1 MQEMGNN
8 LLFSIII
15 PVFQV
20 EAYLKECLTSVLPL
34 VGSDCELILVV
45 GKSSDRSNE
54 IALEFAQRY
63 DRLHIIEQSGKGL
76 SNARNC
82 GVHHSSGAFIIYI
95 DSDDI
100 IDTNN
105 LLMLMNKIR
114 QTPDRSDVYMSDYMQ
129 LFPSGKK
136 RIICQVGDIS
146 VDAGMSALPNIL
158 REKKCFW
165 NVWRYIYRRSFL
177 AENNIIFLE
186 DRTCEDIDYTTKVF
200 INNPRIEFW
209 NKPYYI
215 YRKDRTA
222 SLMNIVSLKRVQDV
236 TAVIE
241 NSISSLDTH
250 NAFIHAKLLQEQFRF
265 EYLLNIALILEVGL
279 EDRKAAFA
287 AFCHW
292 QLVLQPAQR
301 ITTKLFYIFMRLFGL
316 STGASVLLFLKK
328 AKRRLLCCI
337 YSAEAKY

>member
-82 GVHHSSGAFIIYI
+82 GVHHSNGAFIIYI

-136 RIICQVGDIS
+136 KIIRQVGDIS
-146 VDAGMSALPNIL
+146 VDAGMSALPDIL

-177 AENNIIFLE
+177 EKNNINFLE
-186 DRTCEDIDYTTKVF
+186 NRTSEDIDYTTKVF

-209 NKPYYI
+209 NNPYYI
-215 YRKDRTA
+215 YRMGRTA
-222 SLMNIVSLKRVQDV
+222 SLMNVISLKRVEDV
-236 TAVIE
+236 TTVIE
-241 NSISSLDTH
+241 SSITLLDEH
-250 NAFIHAKLLQEQFRF
+250 SAFQDAELLQEQFRF
-265 EYLLNIALILEVGL
+265 EYMLNIALIFEVGQQ
-279 EDRKAAFA
+279 DRKAAFD
-287 AFCHW
+287 AFCEW
-292 QLVLQPAQR
+292 QSVLQPTQYV
-301 ITTKLFYIFMRLFGL
+301 ITKIYYFFMKIFGL
-316 STGASVLLFLKK
+316 SAGARVLLLLKK
-328 AKRRLLCCI
+328 AKRRLVRR
-337 YSAEAKY
+337 